1 MTSLIRASVSRKGK
15 PSLQDVNNYNY
26 VKNTENSST
35 INWLYEGFIKVVIIT
50 DNKTVRYLIIII
62 PSVKHFVQRLF
73 IISYIGIQQLGIREL
88 GIQ

>member
-15 PSLQDVNNYNY
+15 PSLQDINNYNY
-26 VKNTENSST
+26 VKNNENSST
-35 INWLYEGFIKVVIIT
+35 
-50 DNKTVRYLIIII
+50 III